1 MARLKLLYELELK
14 ELKRELRDRGLKTS
28 GNKETLQARLR
39 EDIMEEEEDPD
50 TYLFQV
56 EPDMEELLS
65 SMLGNINSK
74 IDAMD
79 TKVDAKIDVIVSG
92 IKTELLALN
101 QRIPAVEERITNTDP
116 GLHPKDVGP
125 AAKTGD
131 ESPDGVEENP
141 RKPDVEVDG
150 HLHDKSH
157 RPGLKPTSDWPDTE
171 TRERGP
177 DGGQESRMEPDAED
191 EGPLHEECY
200 QPAPRAC
207 PPDKAEDDDLYH
219 NSPPCGFE
227 AHPSPSSQSP
237 MKPPLLPTILV
248 SPALTSYTSPCV
260 KWLSLVP
267 TDKRAMQLQSH
278 CNKKTIN
285 WRKRR
290 RRRPTC
296 MVILPRNNCSHMKTN
311 WRRRRRRRLLRS
323 AIWMTLRSRGRYN
336 QMKANWRRRKR
347 FLSSTWMAM
356 KARRR
361 GNQVKANWRRRRK
374 RPLLTAT
381 WMAPLS
387 SRRKPTATDRPPP
400 TAMKFHS
407 QCQEVESARDGQI

>member
-1 MARLKLLYELELK
+1 M
-14 ELKRELRDRGLKTS
+14 
-28 GNKETLQARLR
+28 
-39 EDIMEEEEDPD
+39 
-50 TYLFQV
+50 YLFDV

-74 IDAMD
+74 IDAMN
-79 TKVDAKIDVIVSG
+79 TKIA
-92 IKTELLALN
+92 AMN
-101 QRIPAVEERITNTDP
+101 QRIPDVEERIVNTDVRSDAKTSERSVGGDHENP
-116 GLHPKDVGP
+116 LKPDEAVERHMQVEIYQPDLHPTDVGP
-125 AAKTGD
+125 AANTEEG
-131 ESPDGVEENP
+131 SPDGGQENP

-150 HLHDKSH
+150 HLHDESH
-157 RPGLKPTSDWPDTE
+157 RQGLKPTDDWPYTE
-171 TRERGP
+171 TREGGP
-177 DGGQESRMEPDAED
+177 DGGEESRMEPDAED

-260 KWLSLVP
+260 KWLSSVP
-267 TDKRAMQLQSH
+267 TDKRAMQPQRH
-278 CNKKTIN
+278 CNKRTIN

-290 RRRPTC
+290 RRRLRSPMC

-311 WRRRRRRRLLRS
+311 WRRRRRLLLLS
-323 AIWMTLRSRGRYN
+323 AIWMTMRSRGRYN
-336 QMKANWRRRKR
+336 QMKANWRRRRKR
-347 FLSSTWMAM
+347 ILSSTWMAM

-407 QCQEVESARDGQI
+407 QCHEVESARDGHI